1 MLQLR
6 VVYGVLPWKKLLFN
20 KNKQKNPTPSPLPTK
35 NTIQEN
41 CKQNSNDAQIW
52 PRVVLPDFKGIKWT
66 LFGRNKYLPII
77 YQRTILDQKGG
88 IMAGKKTQKKEK
100 HSLRGREKQ
109 DGCGKAE
116 DGVCKRRHGPM
127 CVRLLFKMEEA
138 LLFLTEKHEKRK
150 WGMDLLQ
157 NNQAIQQLWNEIQ
170 WDNTILKKKAKN
182 QKYKTQ
188 TSETIY

>member
-1 MLQLR
+1 M
-6 VVYGVLPWKKLLFN
+6 VSFPE
-20 KNKQKNPTPSPLPTK
+20 KNSCLTKTNRKAPRSSPLPTK
-35 NTIQEN
+35 NTIQGN
-41 CKQNSNDAQIW
+41 CKQNINDAQIW

-66 LFGRNKYLPII
+66 LFGRSKYWPII

-100 HSLRGREKQ
+100 HSLWGREKQ

-127 CVRLLFKMEEA
+127 CVRLLLKMEEA

-170 WDNTILKKKAKN
+170 WDNTVLKKKAKN

-188 TSETIY
+188 TFETIY

>member
-6 VVYGVLPWKKLLFN
+6 VGYGVLSWKKLSFN
-20 KNKQKNPTPSPLPTK
+20 KNKQKNPTPSLLPTK
-35 NTIQEN
+35 TTIREN
-41 CKQNSNDAQIW
+41 CKQNINDAQIW

-66 LFGRNKYLPII
+66 LFGRSKYLTII
-77 YQRTILDQKGG
+77 YQRTILDQKGD
-88 IMAGKKTQKKEK
+88 IMVGKKTQKKEK

-109 DGCGKAE
+109 DGCCKAE

-157 NNQAIQQLWNEIQ
+157 NNQAIQQTVEWNSV
-170 WDNTILKKKAKN
+170 K
-182 QKYKTQ
+182 
-188 TSETIY
+188 